1 MFVIQLHIYGL
12 ELLLCIMTMNSLV
25 ITAAHCLDGQQ
36 QSLMRIYTS
45 IQTISFS
52 ASMTQLSILNDFV
65 AIAGWGT
72 KISGNASSISDT
84 LLQAVIQI

>member
-1 MFVIQLHIYGL
+1 
-12 ELLLCIMTMNSLV
+12 
-25 ITAAHCLDGQQ
+25 
-36 QSLMRIYTS
+36 MRIYTS

-52 ASMTQLSILNDFV
+52 ASTTQLSILNDSV

-72 KISGNASSISDT
+72 TISGNASSISDT